1 MDVSQLFRDGAHG
14 VCRMASLDVGVKRVE
29 MHSNIVCSD
38 LANES
43 GSVFL
48 RIQEISFEAIQRFD
62 AECNPKLLALACG
75 SPKTLHRPLSFLI
88 ISPVSRQNPK
98 TGVKRPADQSRSE
111 FCCPFHA
118 AFEKLDAVR
127 ANFRLGAYQVRFAR
141 QHATSSAFELQPI
154 ENLRTAGMSAG
165 SSGARKSSTPSK
177 PQSRMRESNACCCW
191 PTRVV
196 QTIVITPYFIY
207 ACSLRV

>member
-1 MDVSQLFRDGAHG
+1 
-14 VCRMASLDVGVKRVE
+14 MASLDVGVKRVE

-165 SSGARKSSTPSK
+165 SSGARKRSTPSK